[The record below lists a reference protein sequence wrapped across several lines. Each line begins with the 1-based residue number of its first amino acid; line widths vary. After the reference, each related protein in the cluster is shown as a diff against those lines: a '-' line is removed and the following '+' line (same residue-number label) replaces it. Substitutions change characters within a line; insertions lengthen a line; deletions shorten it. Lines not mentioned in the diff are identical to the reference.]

1 MIFVFGAKILRTK
14 NLSAKILG
22 AEILG
27 AEILGA
33 KAWWHGYDNR
43 ANGHKGQK

>member
-27 AEILGA
+27 A

>member
-22 AEILG
+22 A
-27 AEILGA
+27 
-33 KAWWHGYDNR
+33 KVWRRDYDDR
-43 ANGHKGQK
+43 GSGDKG